1 MAYQNYPNYG
11 FYPQNYYGNAGA
23 VPDMLNQFK
32 TPYQTNSAPTQNNN
46 DMIWVQGES
55 GAKAY
60 LVAPNTTVT
69 LWDSENPI
77 IYLKT
82 ANNTGVPSMRIL
94 DYTERTSE
102 PKEAQHNCKCAKE
115 FAPIEDFKKLENKL
129 EELTQKVNNIMA
141 EGETDN
147 G

>member
-1 MAYQNYPNYG
+1 
-11 FYPQNYYGNAGA
+11 
-23 VPDMLNQFK
+23 MLNQFK